1 MSPAV
6 VAALNTPYR
15 DAHAALDAF
24 LAIRKA
30 EGLSACTLDNY
41 RHTITMFFRE
51 YPCFLQNP
59 RAAILPFISEPEKEW
74 SRFTRIKVLKVFCKF
89 LVDEEVFDETPMRNI
104 KCSIPGKRVD
114 VPTTEDVKTF
124 LDALDMKKYVER
136 RLRVM
141 LLLALDTGLRRGELC
156 GLKVEDFDDHGLLL
170 KVRPETSKVRKGRTV
185 PVSPQVGKELRRFV
199 ALRLPE
205 WRSPWMFPTE
215 TGGALKPSAFGHQ
228 IRRVSDRIGERM
240 KIHGLRHLCATEFLR
255 STGNIALTAA
265 LLGHA
270 SISTTAKFYEHL
282 DVHDL
287 QEAHGQASVVS
298 GVLEPT
304 RKRRV

>member
-1 MSPAV
+1 MPAV
-6 VAALNTPYR
+6 IATLNTPYR
-15 DAHAALDAF
+15 DAHAALDA
-24 LAIRKA
+24 LCAIRKA
-30 EGLSACTLDNY
+30 EGLSPNTIALY
-41 RHTITMFFRE
+41 RNILQPFLRE
-51 YPCFLQNP
+51 YPEFLQNP

-74 SRFTRIKVLKVFCKF
+74 SRFTRIKVLKVFCRF
-89 LVDEEVFDETPMRNI
+89 LVEEGIFEDTPMKNI
-104 KCSIPGKRVD
+104 KCSMPGKRVD
-114 VPTTEDVKTF
+114 IPTVEDVKTF
-124 LDALDMKKYVER
+124 LDALNPEKFAER

-141 LLLALDTGLRRGELC
+141 FLVALDTGLRRGELC

-170 KVRPETSKVRKGRTV
+170 RVRPETSKVRKGRTV
-185 PVSPQVGKELRRFV
+185 PISPQVGKELRRFV
-199 ALRLPE
+199 GLRLPE

-215 TGGALKPSAFGHQ
+215 TGGKLNPSVFGYQ

-270 SISTTAKFYEHL
+270 SISTTSRFYEHL
-282 DVHDL
+282 DTRDL
-287 QEAHGQASVVS
+287 QEAHGHASVVS

-304 RKRRV
+304 RKRRA

>member
-6 VAALNTPYR
+6 VATLNTPYR
-15 DAHAALDAF
+15 DAHSALDAF

-41 RHTITMFFRE
+41 RHMITMFLRDH
-51 YPCFLQNP
+51 PGFLQNP

-74 SRFTRIKVLKVFCKF
+74 SRFQRVKVLKVFCSF
-89 LVDEEVFDETPMRNI
+89 LVDEGVFDQTPMRNI
-104 KCSIPGKRVD
+104 KCVMPGKRVD
-114 VPTTEDVKTF
+114 VPTVEDVKTF
-124 LDALDMKKYVER
+124 LEALDLKKYVER

-156 GLKVEDFDDHGLLL
+156 GLKVEDFDDAGLLL
-170 KVRPETSKVRKGRTV
+170 RVRPETSKVRKGRTV
-185 PVSPQVGKELRRFV
+185 PISPQVGKELRRFI

-205 WRSPWMFPTE
+205 WRSPWIFPSE
-215 TGGALKPSAFGHQ
+215 TGVMMLPQNLGRQ

-287 QEAHGQASVVS
+287 QEAHGHASVIS

-304 RKRRV
+304 RKRRA

>member
-1 MSPAV
+1 MSAV
-6 VAALNTPYR
+6 VATLNTPYR
-15 DAHAALDAF
+15 DAHAALDAMCS
-24 LAIRKA
+24 IRKA
-30 EGLSACTLDNY
+30 EGLAPATIASY
-41 RHTITMFFRE
+41 RNIITPFLRG
-51 YPCFLQNP
+51 YPGFLQNP

-74 SRFTRIKVLKVFCKF
+74 SRFTRIKVLKVFCSF
-89 LVDEEVFDETPMRNI
+89 LVEEGVFQETPMKGI
-104 KCSIPGKRVD
+104 KCSMPGKRVD
-114 VPTTEDVKTF
+114 VPTVEDVRAF
-124 LDALDMKKYVER
+124 IDALNSKKFAER

-141 LLLALDTGLRRGELC
+141 FLLALDTGLRRGELC
-156 GLKVEDFDDHGLLL
+156 GLKVEDFDDTGLLL
-170 KVRPETSKVRKGRTV
+170 RVRPETSKVRKGRTV

-199 ALRLPE
+199 GLRLPE

-215 TGGALKPSAFGHQ
+215 TGGQMSPSSFGLQ

-282 DVHDL
+282 DTRDL
-287 QEAHGQASVVS
+287 QEAHSKASTIS

-304 RKRRV
+304 RKRRA

>member
-1 MSPAV
+1 MSAV
-6 VAALNTPYR
+6 VATLNTPYR
-15 DAHAALDAF
+15 NAHAALDA
-24 LAIRKA
+24 LCSIRKA
-30 EGLSACTLDNY
+30 EGLSPNTIALY
-41 RHTITMFFRE
+41 RNILQPFLRE
-51 YPCFLQNP
+51 YPEFLQNP

-74 SRFTRIKVLKVFCKF
+74 SRFTRIKVLKVFCRF
-89 LVDEEVFDETPMRNI
+89 LVEEGVFDQTPMKNI
-104 KCSIPGKRVD
+104 KCSMPGKRVD

-124 LDALDMKKYVER
+124 LDALNPKKYAER

-141 LLLALDTGLRRGELC
+141 FLVALDTGLRRGELC
-156 GLKVEDFDDHGLLL
+156 GLKVEDFDDAGLLL
-170 KVRPETSKVRKGRTV
+170 RVRPETSKTRKGRTV
-185 PVSPQVGKELRRFV
+185 PISPQVGKELRRFV

-215 TGGALKPSAFGHQ
+215 TGGKLSPDNFGYQ

-287 QEAHGQASVVS
+287 QEAHGHASVVS

-304 RKRRV
+304 RKRRA

>member
-1 MSPAV
+1 MSAV
-6 VAALNTPYR
+6 VATLNTPYR
-15 DAHAALDAF
+15 DAVSALEAMC
-24 LAIRKA
+24 AIRKA
-30 EGLSACTLDNY
+30 EGLAPATIASY
-41 RHTITMFFRE
+41 RNIITPFLRD
-51 YPCFLQNP
+51 YPGFLQNP

-74 SRFTRIKVLKVFCKF
+74 SRFTRIKVLKVFCAF
-89 LVDEEVFDETPMRNI
+89 LVDEGVFQETPMKNI
-104 KCSIPGKRVD
+104 KCSMPGKRVD
-114 VPTTEDVKTF
+114 IPTVEDVKTF
-124 LDALDMKKYVER
+124 LDALNQEKFAER

-141 LLLALDTGLRRGELC
+141 FLVALDTGLRRGELC

-170 KVRPETSKVRKGRTV
+170 RVRPETSKVRKGRTV
-185 PVSPQVGKELRRFV
+185 PISPQVGKELRRFV
-199 ALRLPE
+199 GLRLPE

-215 TGGALKPSAFGHQ
+215 TGGQMSPSSFGLQ
-228 IRRVSDRIGERM
+228 SRRVSDRIGERM

-287 QEAHGQASVVS
+287 QEAHGHASVVS

-304 RKRRV
+304 RKRRA

>member
-1 MSPAV
+1 MSAV
-6 VAALNTPYR
+6 VATLNTPYR
-15 DAHAALDAF
+15 DAHAALDA
-24 LAIRKA
+24 LCAIRKA
-30 EGLSACTLDNY
+30 EGLAPATIASY
-41 RHTITMFFRE
+41 RNIIAPFLRD
-51 YPCFLQNP
+51 YPGFLSNP

-74 SRFTRIKVLKVFCKF
+74 SRFTRIKVLKVFCSF
-89 LVDEEVFDETPMRNI
+89 LVEEGVFQETPMKNI
-104 KCSIPGKRVD
+104 KCSMPGKRVD
-114 VPTTEDVKTF
+114 VPTVEDVKEF
-124 LDALDMKKYVER
+124 IAALDLNKYVER

-141 LLLALDTGLRRGELC
+141 FLLALDTGLRRGELC
-156 GLKVEDFDDHGLLL
+156 GLKVDDFDDTGLLL
-170 KVRPETSKVRKGRTV
+170 RVRPETSKVRKGRTV
-185 PVSPQVGKELRRFV
+185 PVSPQVGKELRRFI

-205 WRSPWMFPTE
+205 WRSPWMFPAD
-215 TGGALKPSAFGHQ
+215 TGGKLLPQNLGYQ

-287 QEAHGQASVVS
+287 QEAHGKASVIA
-298 GVLEPT
+298 GVLKPT
-304 RKRRV
+304 RKRRA

>member
-1 MSPAV
+1 MSAV
-6 VAALNTPYR
+6 VATLNTPYR
-15 DAHAALDAF
+15 DAHSALDAMCS
-24 LAIRKA
+24 IRKA
-30 EGLSACTLDNY
+30 EGLAPATIANY
-41 RHTITMFFRE
+41 RSIITPFLRE
-51 YPCFLQNP
+51 YPGFLSNP

-74 SRFTRIKVLKVFCKF
+74 SRFTRIKVLKVFCSF
-89 LVDEEVFDETPMRNI
+89 LVEEGVFQDTPMKNI
-104 KCSIPGKRVD
+104 KCVMPGKRVD
-114 VPTTEDVKTF
+114 VPTVEDVKTF
-124 LDALDMKKYVER
+124 LDALNPEKYAER

-141 LLLALDTGLRRGELC
+141 FLVALDTGLRRGELC

-170 KVRPETSKVRKGRTV
+170 RVRPETSKVRKGRTV
-185 PVSPQVGKELRRFV
+185 PISPQVGKELRRFIGI
-199 ALRLPE
+199 RLPE

-215 TGGALKPSAFGHQ
+215 TGGQMSPSSFGSQ

-255 STGNIALTAA
+255 NTGNIALTAA

-287 QEAHGQASVVS
+287 QAAHGQAAVVS
-298 GVLEPT
+298 GVLENR
-304 RKRRV
+304 RKRRA

>member
-1 MSPAV
+1 MSAV
-6 VAALNTPYR
+6 VATLNTPYR
-15 DAHAALDAF
+15 DAVSALDAMCS
-24 LAIRKA
+24 IRKA
-30 EGLSACTLDNY
+30 EGLAPATIASY
-41 RHTITMFFRE
+41 RNIITPFLRD
-51 YPCFLQNP
+51 YPGFLSNP

-74 SRFTRIKVLKVFCKF
+74 SRFTRIKVLKVFCSF
-89 LVDEEVFDETPMRNI
+89 LVEEGIFDQTPMKNI

-114 VPTTEDVKTF
+114 VPTTEDVKAF

-136 RLRVM
+136 RLRAMFLV
-141 LLLALDTGLRRGELC
+141 ALDTGLRRGELC
-156 GLKVEDFDDHGLLL
+156 GLKVEDFDDAGLLL
-170 KVRPETSKVRKGRTV
+170 RVRPETSKTRKGRTV
-185 PVSPQVGKELRRFV
+185 PVSPQVGKELRRFI

-215 TGGALKPSAFGHQ
+215 TGGLMQPSTFGYQ
-228 IRRVSDRIGERM
+228 IRRVSDRIGDRI

-287 QEAHGQASVVS
+287 QEAHGHASVVS

-304 RKRRV
+304 RKRRA

>member
-1 MSPAV
+1 MSAV
-6 VAALNTPYR
+6 VATLNTPYR
-15 DAHAALDAF
+15 NAHAALDA
-24 LAIRKA
+24 LCSIRKA
-30 EGLSACTLDNY
+30 EGLSPNTIALY
-41 RHTITMFFRE
+41 RNILQPFLRE
-51 YPCFLQNP
+51 YPEFLQNP

-74 SRFTRIKVLKVFCKF
+74 SRFTRIKVLKVFCRF
-89 LVDEEVFDETPMRNI
+89 LVEEGVFDQTPMKNI
-104 KCSIPGKRVD
+104 KCSMPGKRVD

-124 LDALDMKKYVER
+124 LDALNPKKYAER

-141 LLLALDTGLRRGELC
+141 FLVALDTGLRRGELC

-170 KVRPETSKVRKGRTV
+170 RVRPETSKVRKGRTV
-185 PVSPQVGKELRRFV
+185 PISPQVGKELRRFV
-199 ALRLPE
+199 GLRLPE

-215 TGGALKPSAFGHQ
+215 TGGKLNPSVFGYQ

-304 RKRRV
+304 RKRRA

>member
-1 MSPAV
+1 
-6 VAALNTPYR
+6 
-15 DAHAALDAF
+15 
-24 LAIRKA
+24 
-30 EGLSACTLDNY
+30 
-41 RHTITMFFRE
+41 
-51 YPCFLQNP
+51 
-59 RAAILPFISEPEKEW
+59 
-74 SRFTRIKVLKVFCKF
+74 VLKVFCKF
-89 LVDEEVFDETPMRNI
+89 LVDEGVFQDTPMKNI
-104 KCSIPGKRVD
+104 KCSMPGKRVD
-114 VPTTEDVKTF
+114 VPTVEDVKTF
-124 LDALDMKKYVER
+124 LDALNPEKYAER

-141 LLLALDTGLRRGELC
+141 FLVALDTGLRRGELC

-170 KVRPETSKVRKGRTV
+170 RVRPETSKVRKGRTV
-185 PVSPQVGKELRRFV
+185 PISPQVGKELRRFIGI
-199 ALRLPE
+199 RLPE

-215 TGGALKPSAFGHQ
+215 TGGQMSPSSFGSQ

-287 QEAHGQASVVS
+287 QEAHGHASVIS

-304 RKRRV
+304 RKRRA

>member
-1 MSPAV
+1 MSAV
-6 VAALNTPYR
+6 VATLSTPYR
-15 DAHAALDAF
+15 DAHAALDAMCS
-24 LAIRKA
+24 IRKA
-30 EGLSACTLDNY
+30 EGLAPATISSY
-41 RHTITMFFRE
+41 RNIITPFLRD
-51 YPCFLQNP
+51 YPGFLSNP

-74 SRFTRIKVLKVFCKF
+74 SRFQRIKVLKVFCKF
-89 LVDEEVFDETPMRNI
+89 LVDEGVFQDTPMKNI
-104 KCSIPGKRVD
+104 KCVMPGKRVD
-114 VPTTEDVKTF
+114 VPTVEDVKTF
-124 LDALDMKKYVER
+124 LDSLNPEKYAER

-141 LLLALDTGLRRGELC
+141 FLVALDTGLRRGELC

-170 KVRPETSKVRKGRTV
+170 RVRPETSKVRKGRTV
-185 PVSPQVGKELRRFV
+185 PISPQVGKELRRFV
-199 ALRLPE
+199 GLRLPE

-215 TGGALKPSAFGHQ
+215 TGGKLSPQNFGYQ
-228 IRRVSDRIGERM
+228 IRRVSDRIDKRM

-287 QEAHGQASVVS
+287 QEAHGHASAIS

-304 RKRRV
+304 RKRSV

>member
-1 MSPAV
+1 MSAV
-6 VAALNTPYR
+6 VATLNTPYR
-15 DAHAALDAF
+15 DAHSALDAMCS
-24 LAIRKA
+24 IRKA
-30 EGLSACTLDNY
+30 EGLAPATIANY
-41 RHTITMFFRE
+41 RSIITPFLRE
-51 YPCFLQNP
+51 YPGFLSNP

-74 SRFTRIKVLKVFCKF
+74 SRFTRIKVLKVFCSF
-89 LVDEEVFDETPMRNI
+89 LVEEGVFQDTPMKNI
-104 KCSIPGKRVD
+104 KCVMPGKRVD
-114 VPTTEDVKTF
+114 VPTVEDVKTF
-124 LDALDMKKYVER
+124 LDALNPEKYAER

-141 LLLALDTGLRRGELC
+141 FLVALDTGLRRGELC

-170 KVRPETSKVRKGRTV
+170 RVRPETSKVRKGRTV
-185 PVSPQVGKELRRFV
+185 PISPQVGKELRRFIGI
-199 ALRLPE
+199 RLPE

-215 TGGALKPSAFGHQ
+215 TGGQMSPSSFGSQ

-287 QEAHGQASVVS
+287 QEAHGHASVIS

-304 RKRRV
+304 RKRRA

>member
-1 MSPAV
+1 MSAV
-6 VAALNTPYR
+6 VATLNTPYR
-15 DAHAALDAF
+15 DAVSALDAMCS
-24 LAIRKA
+24 IRKA
-30 EGLSACTLDNY
+30 EGLAPATIASY
-41 RHTITMFFRE
+41 RNIITPFLRD
-51 YPCFLQNP
+51 YPGFLQNP

-89 LVDEEVFDETPMRNI
+89 LVDEGVFQDTPMKNI
-104 KCSIPGKRVD
+104 KCSMPGKLVD
-114 VPTTEDVKTF
+114 IPTVEDVKTF
-124 LDALDMKKYVER
+124 LDALNQEKFAER

-141 LLLALDTGLRRGELC
+141 FLVALDTGLRRGELC
-156 GLKVEDFDDHGLLL
+156 GLKVEDFDDAGLLL
-170 KVRPETSKVRKGRTV
+170 RVRPETSKTRKGRTV
-185 PVSPQVGKELRRFV
+185 PISPQVGKELRRFV

-215 TGGALKPSAFGHQ
+215 TGGALKPSTFGYQ

-287 QEAHGQASVVS
+287 QEAHGKASVVS

-304 RKRRV
+304 RKRRA

>member
-1 MSPAV
+1 MSAV
-6 VAALNTPYR
+6 VATLNTPYR
-15 DAHAALDAF
+15 NAHAALDA
-24 LAIRKA
+24 LCSIRKA
-30 EGLSACTLDNY
+30 EGLSPNTIALY
-41 RHTITMFFRE
+41 RNILQPFLRE
-51 YPCFLQNP
+51 YPEFLQTP

-74 SRFTRIKVLKVFCKF
+74 SRFTRIKVLKVFCRF
-89 LVDEEVFDETPMRNI
+89 LVEEGVFDQTPMKNI
-104 KCSIPGKRVD
+104 KCSMPGKRVD

-124 LDALDMKKYVER
+124 LDALNPKKYAER

-141 LLLALDTGLRRGELC
+141 FLVALDTGLRRGELC
-156 GLKVEDFDDHGLLL
+156 GLKVEDFDDAGLLL
-170 KVRPETSKVRKGRTV
+170 RVRPETSKTRKGRTV
-185 PVSPQVGKELRRFV
+185 PISPQVGKELRRFV

-215 TGGALKPSAFGHQ
+215 TGGKLSPDNFGYQ

-304 RKRRV
+304 RKRRA

>member
-1 MSPAV
+1 MPAV
-6 VAALNTPYR
+6 IATLNTPYR
-15 DAHAALDAF
+15 DAHAALDA
-24 LAIRKA
+24 LCAIRKA
-30 EGLSACTLDNY
+30 EGLSPNTIALY
-41 RHTITMFFRE
+41 RNILQPFLRE
-51 YPCFLQNP
+51 YPEFLQNP

-74 SRFTRIKVLKVFCKF
+74 SRFTRIKVLKVFCRF
-89 LVDEEVFDETPMRNI
+89 LVEEGIFEDTPMKNI
-104 KCSIPGKRVD
+104 KCSMPGKRVD
-114 VPTTEDVKTF
+114 IPTVEDVKTF
-124 LDALDMKKYVER
+124 LDALNPEKFAER

-141 LLLALDTGLRRGELC
+141 FLVALDTGLRRGELC

-170 KVRPETSKVRKGRTV
+170 RVRPETSKVRKGRTV
-185 PVSPQVGKELRRFV
+185 PISPQVGKELRRFV
-199 ALRLPE
+199 GLRLPE

-215 TGGALKPSAFGHQ
+215 TGGQLNPSVFGYQ

-287 QEAHGQASVVS
+287 QEAHGHASVIS

-304 RKRRV
+304 RKRRA